1 MKEGNPESIGDK
13 SAGNWKRILVPTDLS
28 ERSRSAVR
36 AATYLAEQCGAK
48 VTLLHVVQLYSGSL
62 ETGMA
67 ADHFMNLARESLD
80 KIADDIPPALMGEKL
95 VALGPEGTFQ
105 KIIETAHELSSDLIV
120 VATHS
125 YGPIRRALLGS
136 LAISVIRHAPC
147 AVLVVSPDSL
157 QMKHSII

>member
-1 MKEGNPESIGDK
+1 MTEANLKSIENK
-13 SAGNWKRILVPTDLS
+13 SAGRWKNILVPTDLS
-28 ERSRSAVR
+28 ERSRQAVK

-62 ETGMA
+62 EAGTA
-67 ADHFMNLARESLD
+67 ADHFLNLARESLD
-80 KIADDIPPALMGEKL
+80 KIADDIPPALIGEKL
-95 VALGPEGTFQ
+95 VTLGPEGTFQ
-105 KIIETAHELSSDLIV
+105 KIVETADEISSDLIV

-147 AVLVVSPDSL
+147 AVLVVSPDSQI
-157 QMKHSII
+157 QM